1 MAAEPFVISNPRENN
16 VNLVVTAPD
25 GKRGVKTL
33 ALLRP
38 GESFRAD
45 QPLVRVKAVAQPARL
60 QQDAD
65 GVVRPDTRR
74 APPKLARRP
83 VQ

>member
-1 MAAEPFVISNPRENN
+1 MAAEPFVISNPKENN

-25 GKRGVKTL
+25 GKRGAKTL

-45 QPLVRVKAVAQPARL
+45 QALVRVKAVAVPAKL
-60 QQDAD
+60 QLDPD
-65 GVVRPDTRR
+65 GTVRPDTRKGGPR
-74 APPKLARRP
+74 LAKKP
-83 VQ
+83 L